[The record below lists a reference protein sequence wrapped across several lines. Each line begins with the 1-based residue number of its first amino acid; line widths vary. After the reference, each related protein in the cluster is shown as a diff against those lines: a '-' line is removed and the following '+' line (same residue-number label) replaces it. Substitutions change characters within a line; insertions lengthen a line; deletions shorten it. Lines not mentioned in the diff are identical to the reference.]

1 MVTGGSGRVGRHT
14 VSALAEAGHE
24 VCSIDRQPFGEH
36 PRGTRQIVL
45 DLTDSGEVCD
55 ALARFRPE
63 AVCHIG
69 AIPDPTGFSSQ
80 ATFQNNVISTFNVFL
95 AAGDFGVKRMVY
107 ASSEMATGWLTTD
120 QLPQQFPITEADRV
134 DSPSAYALSKY
145 MGEIIADSMVQRY
158 PELSVVSLRI
168 NNVIMPD
175 WYDRLQRRRDNF
187 MREGDANFWSYI
199 DVRDVATAFV
209 AGLQKKRLDGE
220 AVAGHEVFL
229 IAAADNCLDMPLP
242 DAVERRYGT
251 GGNFAAGFDPGQSA
265 FDCRKIR
272 QWFGWEPRHSWRDVA
287 PAD

>member
-1 MVTGGSGRVGRHT
+1 VYS

-24 VCSIDRQPFGEH
+24 VCSIDRKSFGEH
-36 PRGTRQIVL
+36 PRGTRQIIV
-45 DLTDSGEVCD
+45 DLTDAGEVYD
-55 ALARFRPE
+55 ALARFRPD

-69 AIPDPTGFSSQ
+69 AIPDPTRFSSQ
-80 ATFQNNVISTFNVFL
+80 STFRNNVISSFNVFQ
-95 AAGDFGVKRMVY
+95 AAGDFGVKRLAY
-107 ASSEMATGWLTTD
+107 ASSEMATGWLTTE
-120 QLPQQFPITEADRV
+120 QLPPQFPFNEADRT

-187 MREGDANFWSYI
+187 MQEGDANFWSYI

-209 AGLQKKRLDGE
+209 AALRENRLDGQ

-242 DAVERRYGT
+242 DAVEQRYGSK
-251 GGNFAAGFDPGQSA
+251 GNFAAGFDPGQSA
-265 FDCRKIR
+265 FDCGKIKE
-272 QWFGWEPRHSWRDVA
+272 WFGWQPQHSWRDL
-287 PAD
+287 